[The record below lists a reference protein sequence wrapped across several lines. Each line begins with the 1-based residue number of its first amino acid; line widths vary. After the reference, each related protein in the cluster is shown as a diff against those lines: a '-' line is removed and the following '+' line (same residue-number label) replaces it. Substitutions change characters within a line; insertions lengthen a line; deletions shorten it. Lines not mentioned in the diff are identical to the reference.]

1 MTKKIIFMGFPL
13 WQSPLQDAAGQTVK
27 SDRMIMRFPGT
38 LTSQ

>member
-1 MTKKIIFMGFPL
+1 MTKKIIFMGL
-13 WQSPLQDAAGQTVK
+13 SALAITLAGCSWTDRQ